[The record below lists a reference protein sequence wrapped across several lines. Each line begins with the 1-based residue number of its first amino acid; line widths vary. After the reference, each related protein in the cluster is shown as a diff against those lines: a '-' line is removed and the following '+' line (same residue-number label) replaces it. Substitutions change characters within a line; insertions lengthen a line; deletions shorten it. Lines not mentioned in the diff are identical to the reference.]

1 MDLIGCYLSLTNQ
14 PITLQE
20 NNAIATVD
28 LVKGEIIDIYPLGS
42 KAWEG
47 LKMDISDKDGGEL
60 TEF

>member
-1 MDLIGCYLSLTNQ
+1 MVNDSLI
-14 PITLQE
+14 IFQE

-28 LVKGEIIDIYPLGS
+28 LVKGEIIDIHPLGS

-60 TEF
+60 KDVLLFYL